1 MRQIGVAG
9 WTGLFDELL
18 DGKSSSK
25 VCGGRLDSLAGTAHP
40 RFDAMRGI
48 ARIVA
53 ELP

>member
-25 VCGGRLDSLAGTAHP
+25 FATAVWTASLGRLILALT
-40 RFDAMRGI
+40 R
-48 ARIVA
+48 
-53 ELP
+53 